1 VKKSYR
7 RSAEAHPQ
15 WPEHICVWEIKTL
28 RVGDEIYVIGEDG
41 LLAPT
46 KKGPGAP
53 SLKYFRPRGDTD
65 RSEP

>member
-1 VKKSYR
+1 MKKSYR

-28 RVGDEIYVIGEDG
+28 RIGDELYRIGNDG

-46 KKGPGAP
+46 KKDQEPP
-53 SLKYFRPRGDTD
+53 SLKYFPNAQ
-65 RSEP
+65 